1 MHYFAEAELENW
13 CTSLIHYWELVEHL
27 YRLEA
32 LFGEAAEGSRWWP
45 GMDYRDEMGLAGRM
59 NRDLP
64 SFGWHHIYIAAPDL
78 PESH

>member
-1 MHYFAEAELENW
+1 MHDFAEAGLGNW
-13 CTSLIHYWELVEHL
+13 CTSLIHCWELAEHL

-45 GMDYRDEMGLAGRM
+45 GMDYRDEMGLAWRT
-59 NRDLP
+59 NRDWL
-64 SFGWHHIYIAAPDL
+64 SCGWHHICIAAQDL